1 MTSPGKQPP
10 SPYGDD
16 IEEAARVFADAA
28 WDNTFGLDPVARYD
42 RREWWRLV
50 HVRAAQLIQAGKGEA
65 LAELAKDRTHREIEE
80 LLAADGIV
88 LSDSRVGQLVK
99 QAQAAQQV

>member
-1 MTSPGKQPP
+1 MTTPAKQTP

-28 WDNTFGLDPVARYD
+28 WDNTFALDPIARFD

-50 HVRAAQLIQAGKGEA
+50 HVRTAQLIQAAKGEA
-65 LAELAKDRTHREIEE
+65 LAELAKAHTHREIEQ
-80 LLAADGIV
+80 LLAAEGIDC
-88 LSDSRVGQLVK
+88 SDSRVGQLVK
-99 QAQAAQQV
+99 AAQVAQTK

>member
-16 IEEAARVFADAA
+16 VEEAARAFADAV
-28 WDNTFGLDPVARYD
+28 WDNTIDLDPIARFD

-65 LAELAKDRTHREIEE
+65 LSELARVHNHREIEQ
-80 LLAADGIV
+80 LLADEGIT
-88 LSDSRVGQLVK
+88 LSDSSVGQLIRR
-99 QAQAAQQV
+99 AQVAQTQ